1 MINSKYIKALGFLLC
16 CIAFIFMVSEASAAT
31 PAKTSIMNQSAN
43 HTTTTQ
49 LNTVTSEINASKPSN
64 STHKTINDPQIY
76 KNGLAVSRGGHP
88 AGYVFPSIGAA
99 ISSAISGDTI
109 MLENGATFNE
119 TNLTITK
126 NLAFNV
132 FKNGQATINAQNK
145 GQAFF
150 IVGGVNVE
158 IMNLIIENGNA
169 TDGGAITN
177 VGALT
182 LTNCIFKDNTATS
195 NGGAISNDGTL
206 TLKNCTFTDNT
217 ASNEG
222 GAIYNLPMG
231 FKLSDCT
238 FTGNNAT
245 DGGAIYNEGGAANY
259 PVTIIGSKFKGNT
272 AANFGK
278 AGAVYNAGIL
288 KVTNSNFTGNN
299 GTFSSGAIQ
308 NKGSLFVVST
318 KFLTNTAQFG
328 GAIGNDRYLSITGS
342 SFTSNIA
349 TAGIDRGGA
358 AIYNDGKTMVTN
370 SLFTENKASNV
381 GGAIDNEI
389 AGIFDVSTSTFTY
402 NTATNDGGAIEN
414 GNGCITNAHLNR
426 IVFNTAKLGRDIDSD
441 GLKVNAVL
449 NWWGCNT
456 KANIAKQIFY
466 TVKGTVNFNP
476 WIVLTITRSPKTTY
490 VGEYSNISV
499 DLLHDSNGVYENP
512 SKGTVPYTSY
522 ANFKT
527 NKGTIN
533 NTKFING
540 RATSPLKH
548 LTTPGF
554 ATVSATVDSKT
565 LITNVRVLR

>member
-1 MINSKYIKALGFLLC
+1 M
-16 CIAFIFMVSEASAAT
+16 
-31 PAKTSIMNQSAN
+31 
-43 HTTTTQ
+43 
-49 LNTVTSEINASKPSN
+49 
-64 STHKTINDPQIY
+64 
-76 KNGLAVSRGGHP
+76 
-88 AGYVFPSIGAA
+88 
-99 ISSAISGDTI
+99 
-109 MLENGATFNE
+109 
-119 TNLTITK
+119 
-126 NLAFNV
+126 
-132 FKNGQATINAQNK
+132 
-145 GQAFF
+145 
-150 IVGGVNVE
+150 GGVNVE

-206 TLKNCTFTDNT
+206 TLRNCTFTDNS
-217 ASNEG
+217 APNEG

-231 FKLSDCT
+231 FKISDCT
-238 FTGNNAT
+238 FTGNNAV
-245 DGGAIYNEGGAANY
+245 DGGAIYNEGGAVNF
-259 PVTIIGSKFKGNT
+259 PVTIVGSIFKNNI
-272 AANFGK
+272 AVNFGNG
-278 AGAVYNAGIL
+278 GAVYNAGIL
-288 KVTNSNFTGNN
+288 KVTTSNFTGNT

-308 NKGSLFVVST
+308 NKGSLYVVSS
-318 KFLTNTAQFG
+318 KFLKNTAQFG

-342 SFTSNIA
+342 SFISNIA

-381 GGAIDNEI
+381 GGAVDNEI
-389 AGIFDVSTSTFTY
+389 SGVFDVSTSTFTY
-402 NTATNDGGAIEN
+402 NSATNAGGAIEN

-426 IVFNTAKLGRDIDSD
+426 IVYNTAKLGRDIDSD

-456 KANIAKQIFY
+456 GANIAKQISY

-490 VGEYSNISV
+490 VGGHSNISV

-512 SKGTVPYTSY
+512 SRGTVPYTSY

-533 NTKFING
+533 NAKFIDG
-540 RATSPLKH
+540 KATSSLTH
-548 LTTPGF
+548 LTTP
-554 ATVSATVDSKT
+554 
-565 LITNVRVLR
+565 VLQQYQQL